1 MKRQAFRIFLSFS
14 FMAALVAT
22 VLLAVNLFGIVYIGF
37 DRVGSKGGSPKQLL
51 RHVESALECTQ
62 EGIKLREEV
71 ELPQGYWCILL
82 DDAGDIVWSVNQP
95 EDIPLHYSLK
105 DIAKITRWYLNDYP
119 VYVWIEEYGLL
130 ILGMPKDSVG
140 KYQVDYSMEWF
151 DSLFQRI
158 GGIFG
163 LNLMLALALAFVLG
177 LSFYGKLRQFTGG
190 VQDLRDERDVQL
202 PERGIFKE
210 LARSLNETSRIIYR
224 KNRQLAMRDT
234 ARQNWTAGIS
244 HDIRTPLAVLVGNA
258 EALER
263 DESLPE
269 EARQRCAAIVRQSMR
284 VKQMVE
290 DLNLIS
296 SLEYDMQSERKKPV
310 KICPLIRGI
319 VTDILNGGLSEGFEI
334 QLDLQFEGAVVMG
347 DESLLERAVFN
358 IVHNAINHNPGG
370 CQIHISE
377 YRERDMVVVC
387 VRDNGE
393 GVPEEVLANMNQM
406 PCTTHG
412 IGLPL
417 VCRIA
422 CVHGGRFMGYNE
434 GGFCGRMELPWR

>member
-1 MKRQAFRIFLSFS
+1 MKRQVFRIFISFS

-22 VLLAVNLFGIVYIGF
+22 VLLAVNLFTIIYIGF
-37 DRVGSKGGSPKQLL
+37 DQNGSKGGSPKQLL
-51 RHVESALECTQ
+51 QRVGSTLECTQ
-62 EGIKLREEV
+62 EGIWLREEV

-95 EDIPLHYSLK
+95 EDIPLHYSIK
-105 DIAKITRWYLNDYP
+105 DIARLTRWFLNDYP
-119 VYVWIEEYGLL
+119 VYVQIEEYGLL
-130 ILGMPKDSVG
+130 ILGMPKFSVG
-140 KYQVDYSMEWF
+140 KYNVDYSMEWF
-151 DSLFQRI
+151 DSLFQRF
-158 GGIFG
+158 GGMFG

-177 LSFYGKLRQFTGG
+177 ISFYGKLRQLTGG

-224 KNRQLAMRDT
+224 KNRQLAMRDA

-258 EALER
+258 EALEH

-269 EARQRCAAIVRQSMR
+269 EARQRCAAIVRQGMR
-284 VKQMVE
+284 VKRMVE

-358 IVHNAINHNPGG
+358 IIHNAVSHNPSG

-377 YRERDMVVVC
+377 YKEGDMVVVC
-387 VRDNGE
+387 VRDNGV
-393 GVPEEVLANMNQM
+393 GVPEKVLTNMDKM

-417 VCRIA
+417 VWRIA
-422 CVHGGRFMGYNE
+422 RVHGGRFTGYNE
-434 GGFCGRMELPWR
+434 GGFCGRLELPWR